1 MPKSGRRPYAAA
13 MAVAAVLASRRNDV
27 LLAAALVG
35 ISQVEV
41 WGYGAAGGSV
51 PAALTL
57 GLAAASLT
65 LRGRAPILTTGLI
78 SVALTLCAHY
88 AGEPFSAT
96 SVLTFTIGFF
106 SIGAMPARGRSL
118 VALATALVLSL
129 FAVTPLTLNDYLAVT
144 LSSIAL
150 PWLVGALWSR
160 HRSSRREEERRREAA
175 EFAVAAERLRLAQE
189 LHDVVSHNVG
199 MIAVQAGAADVL
211 LDKDPGGSRE
221 SLHAIEAGA
230 RSTLLELRRL
240 LGLLRDDDPEP
251 LTTRPALAALPELI
265 EPLGRAGIPVA
276 LEAVGPPMPVSPDV
290 EVTAYRV
297 VQEALTNVVA
307 HAGPCRV
314 TVTLRYSA
322 DGLEVEIDDD
332 GSGRPGTSRGGYGL
346 AGLDERVAAVGGRF
360 SAGPRDGGGFTVRA
374 LLPVGHR

>member
-1 MPKSGRRPYAAA
+1 MA
-13 MAVAAVLASRRNDV
+13 MAAVLAPRRNDV
-27 LLAAALVG
+27 LLAAALLG

-57 GLAAASLT
+57 GLAAASLS
-65 LRGRAPILTTGLI
+65 LRGRDPIVTTGLVA
-78 SVALTLCAHY
+78 VALTLCAHY

-106 SIGAMPARGRSL
+106 SIGAMPAPRRSL
-118 VALATALVLSL
+118 AALGLALVLAA
-129 FAVTPLTLNDYLAVT
+129 FAVHPLTLNDYLAVA
-144 LSSIAL
+144 LSSIVL
-150 PWLVGALWSR
+150 PWLLGALWSR
-160 HRSSRREEERRREAA
+160 HRSARREEERRREAA
-175 EFAVAAERLRLAQE
+175 ELAVAAERLRLARE

-199 MIAVQAGAADVL
+199 MIAVQAGAADIL
-211 LDKDPGGSRE
+211 LDKDPRRSRE

-251 LTTRPALAALPELI
+251 LTARPTLAALPELI

-276 LEAVGPPMPVSPDV
+276 LEAAGDPIPVSPEV

-297 VQEALTNVVA
+297 VQEALTNVIA

-314 TVTLRYSA
+314 SVTLRYA
-322 DGLEVEIDDD
+322 VDDLEVQVSDD
-332 GSGRPGTSRGGYGL
+332 GSGRPGTSGGGYGL
-346 AGLDERVAAVGGRF
+346 AGLEERVAAVGGCLT
-360 SAGPRDGGGFTVRA
+360 AGPRDGGGFTVRA
-374 LLPVGHR
+374 LLPMANR

>member
-1 MPKSGRRPYAAA
+1 
-13 MAVAAVLASRRNDV
+13 MAVVAVLAPRRNDV
-27 LLAAALVG
+27 LLAVALLG

-57 GLAAASLT
+57 GLAAAALIV
-65 LRGRAPILTTGLI
+65 RGRYPILTTG
-78 SVALTLCAHY
+78 VVAAALTLCARY

-106 SIGAMPARGRSL
+106 SIGAMAARRRSL
-118 VALATALVLSL
+118 AALGAALGLAV
-129 FAVTPLTLNDYLAVT
+129 FAVNPLTLNDYLAIA

-150 PWLVGALWSR
+150 PWLLGALWSR
-160 HRSSRREEERRREAA
+160 HRSARREEERRREAA
-175 EFAVAAERLRLAQE
+175 ELAVAAERLRLAQE

-211 LDKDPGGSRE
+211 LDRDPAGSRE

-251 LTTRPALAALPELI
+251 LTARPSLEALPGLI
-265 EPLGRAGIPVA
+265 ESLRRAGIPVA
-276 LEAVGPPMPVSPDV
+276 LEAAGPPVSVPQDV

-297 VQEALTNVVA
+297 VQEALTNVVS

-314 TVTLRYSA
+314 TVTLRYSV
-322 DGLEVEIDDD
+322 DDLDVEIADD
-332 GSGRPGTSRGGYGL
+332 GSGRPGTSGGGYGL
-346 AGLDERVAAVGGRF
+346 AGLGERVAAVGGHLT
-360 SAGPRDGGGFTVRA
+360 AGPRDGGGFTVRA
-374 LLPVGHR
+374 LLPVAHR